1 MTRYLLTILCSNNL
15 EQLKTSYQSAINQI
29 NYNDYHIYI
38 VVNSLDDNLY
48 YEIINYFK
56 QNSNSKLKKIV
67 RCEANEKSGK
77 AYNLL
82 LNIFIS
88 NPHYE
93 YLLILDSNDFYYPSA
108 LERINYIN
116 NKYDLDMLFLVAN
129 SKISKKTEIT
139 TCIKDIK
146 DVQQDI
152 DYNVIVKYTINK
164 FKSITNIDKIYNDII
179 ATPFRLIS
187 TNRKIFLKYIKLF
200 DDNINYY
207 YNYNLFLIIYKIFN
221 ESNFNPIDI
230 KINFLNDSYIY
241 LSNCLNKNNIID
253 SLNLQNELNLIENIK
268 KELNIDK
275 LYIEKF
281 KIISIEIK
289 DEEKLKK
296 IEDDFLRLIIQRLKY

>member
-1 MTRYLLTILCSNNL
+1 MTRYLLTILCSYDL
-15 EQLKTSYQSAINQI
+15 QQLKNSYESAINQI
-29 NYNDYHIYI
+29 SYNDYSIYI
-38 VVNSLDDNLY
+38 VVNSLDDNFY

-56 QNSNSKLKKIV
+56 QNSNSKLKKII

-108 LERINYIN
+108 LERINYMN
-116 NKYDLDMLFLVAN
+116 NKHDLDMLFLVAN

-164 FKSITNIDKIYNDII
+164 FKSITNIDKIYNDIV

-230 KINFLNDSYIY
+230 NIKFLNDSYIY
-241 LSNCLNKNNIID
+241 LSNCLNKNNILD
-253 SLNLQNELNLIENIK
+253 SLNLQKELDLIENIK

-275 LYIEKF
+275 LYNEKF

-296 IEDDFLRLIIQRLKY
+296 IEDDFLRLIIQKLKY